1 MEEATKKYK
10 QISLDI
16 IDKLEKNN
24 TYNIDEL
31 LDERQKILD
40 NVSDKKIFKQMLV
53 EDGILEID
61 EKIHSLIKENII
73 KVKMKI
79 MEHKK
84 SKQANN
90 SYINYNKE
98 KLNIFNKKV

>member
-1 MEEATKKYK
+1 MEVVTKKYK

-16 IDKLEKNN
+16 IDKLENNN
-24 TYNIDEL
+24 TYYIDEL
-31 LDERQKILD
+31 LNERQKILD
-40 NVSDKKIFKQMLV
+40 NVSDRKLFKQMLV
-53 EDGILEID
+53 KDGMLEID

-73 KVKMKI
+73 KVKMEI
-79 MEHKK
+79 VEHKK

-98 KLNIFNKKV
+98 NLNIFNKKV

>member
-1 MEEATKKYK
+1 MEVVTKKYK

-16 IDKLEKNN
+16 IDKLENNN
-24 TYNIDEL
+24 TYDIDEL
-31 LDERQKILD
+31 LNERQKILD
-40 NVSDKKIFKQMLV
+40 NVSDRKLFKQMLV
-53 EDGILEID
+53 KDGMLEID

-73 KVKMKI
+73 KVKMEI
-79 MEHKK
+79 VEHKK

-98 KLNIFNKKV
+98 NLNIFNKKV

>member
-1 MEEATKKYK
+1 MEVVTQKYK

-16 IDKLEKNN
+16 IDKLENN
-24 TYNIDEL
+24 NNYYIDEL
-31 LDERQKILD
+31 LNERQKILD
-40 NVSDKKIFKQMLV
+40 NVSDRKLFKQMLV
-53 EDGILEID
+53 EGGILEID

-73 KVKMKI
+73 KVKMEI
-79 MEHKK
+79 MECKK

-98 KLNIFNKKV
+98 SLNIFNKKV

>member
-1 MEEATKKYK
+1 MELVTQKYK

-16 IDKLEKNN
+16 IDKLENNN
-24 TYNIDEL
+24 TYYIDEL
-31 LDERQKILD
+31 LNERQKILD
-40 NVSDKKIFKQMLV
+40 NVSDRKLFKQILV
-53 EDGILEID
+53 EDGIFEID

-73 KVKMKI
+73 KVKMEI
-79 MEHKK
+79 VEHKK

-98 KLNIFNKKV
+98 NLNIFNKKV

>member
-1 MEEATKKYK
+1 MELVTQKYK

-16 IDKLEKNN
+16 IDKLENNN
-24 TYNIDEL
+24 TYDIDEL
-31 LDERQKILD
+31 LNERQKILD
-40 NVSDKKIFKQMLV
+40 NVSNRKLFKQMLV

-73 KVKMKI
+73 KVKMEI

-98 KLNIFNKKV
+98 NLNIFNKKV

>member
-1 MEEATKKYK
+1 MEVVTKKYK

-16 IDKLEKNN
+16 IDKLENNN
-24 TYNIDEL
+24 TYYIDEL
-31 LDERQKILD
+31 LNERQKILD
-40 NVSDKKIFKQMLV
+40 NVSDRKLFKQMLV

-61 EKIHSLIKENII
+61 GKIHSLIKENII
-73 KVKMKI
+73 KVKMEI
-79 MEHKK
+79 VEHKK

-98 KLNIFNKKV
+98 NLNIFNKKV

>member
-1 MEEATKKYK
+1 MEVVTRKYK

-16 IDKLEKNN
+16 IDKLENNN
-24 TYNIDEL
+24 TYDIDEL
-31 LDERQKILD
+31 LNERQKILD
-40 NVSDKKIFKQMLV
+40 NVSDRKLFKQMLV

-73 KVKMKI
+73 KVKMEI

-98 KLNIFNKKV
+98 NLNIFNKKV

>member
-1 MEEATKKYK
+1 MEIVTQKYK

-16 IDKLEKNN
+16 IDKLENN
-24 TYNIDEL
+24 NNYYIDEL
-31 LDERQKILD
+31 LNERQKILD
-40 NVSDKKIFKQMLV
+40 NVSDRKLFKQMLV

-73 KVKMKI
+73 KVKMEI
-79 MEHKK
+79 MEYKK

-98 KLNIFNKKV
+98 SLNIFNKKV

>member
-1 MEEATKKYK
+1 MEVVTKKYK

-16 IDKLEKNN
+16 IDKLENNN
-24 TYNIDEL
+24 TYDIDEL
-31 LDERQKILD
+31 LNERQKILD
-40 NVSDKKIFKQMLV
+40 NVSDRKLFKQMLV
-53 EDGILEID
+53 KDGMLEID

-73 KVKMKI
+73 KVKMEI
-79 MEHKK
+79 VERKK

-98 KLNIFNKKV
+98 NLNIFNKKV

>member
-1 MEEATKKYK
+1 MEVVTKKYK

-16 IDKLEKNN
+16 IDKLENNN
-24 TYNIDEL
+24 TYDIDEL
-31 LDERQKILD
+31 LNERQKILD
-40 NVSDKKIFKQMLV
+40 NVSDRKLFKQMLV

-73 KVKMKI
+73 KVKMEI

-98 KLNIFNKKV
+98 NLNIFNKKV

>member
-1 MEEATKKYK
+1 MEVVTKKYK

-16 IDKLEKNN
+16 IDKLENNN
-24 TYNIDEL
+24 TYDIDEL
-31 LDERQKILD
+31 LNERQKILD
-40 NVSDKKIFKQMLV
+40 NVSDRKLFKQMLV
-53 EDGILEID
+53 KDGILEID

-73 KVKMKI
+73 KVKMEI

-98 KLNIFNKKV
+98 NLNIFNKKV